1 MRGPQDREN
10 RGVAHYTTPTP
21 SVVSSAG
28 PTPAK
33 TGALPRGMRSFPRNA
48 LRIFSGRERRRC
60 LQIVCRSRM
69 A

>member
-21 SVVSSAG
+21 SVVSPAG

-33 TGALPRGMRSFPRNA
+33 TGALPRGDAFFPEECVED
-48 LRIFSGRERRRC
+48 IFGTRTTQMPADR
-60 LQIVCRSRM
+60 LPQ
-69 A
+69 